1 MTDNLLRENAKQHY
15 QHGLEFIEQK
25 DWNAAIR
32 EFREVIRLVPD
43 HAGAHFHLGDVLRCA
58 GDLDSSIAEFR
69 ASLRLDPDD
78 IDASW
83 AHHYIGVIQH
93 KKGDLDTA

>member
-1 MTDNLLRENAKQHY
+1 MRENAKQHY
-15 QHGLEFIEQK
+15 QYGVELLEQK

-43 HAGAHFHLGDVLRCA
+43 HAGAHFLLGDALWCA
-58 GDLDSSIAEFR
+58 GDLDSAVAEFR
-69 ASLRLDPDD
+69 ASLGLDPED

-83 AHHYIGVIQH
+83 AHHYIGVIHQ
-93 KKGDLDTA
+93 KKR